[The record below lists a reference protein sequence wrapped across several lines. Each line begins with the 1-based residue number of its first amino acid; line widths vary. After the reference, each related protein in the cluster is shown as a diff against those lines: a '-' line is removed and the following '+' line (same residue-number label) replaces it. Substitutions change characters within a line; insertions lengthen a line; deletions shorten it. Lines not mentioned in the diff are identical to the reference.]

1 MLKSITEY
9 FRPVGAKKNDCNSS
23 LPPDILH
30 SALEEVRIAEEMI
43 KKTGSN

>member
-1 MLKSITEY
+1 MSKSITEY